1 MSNEEQLQ
9 YPTTL
14 ESFKKE
20 RERYR
25 PKDLID
31 FSIEYFMA
39 LQNGTP
45 LKYNDLS
52 GLNKFILK
60 PENEK
65 IITRLQ
71 IPDEDDKAKAE
82 EENKKKEAAKKSV
95 EGSKKGKAKPTSK
108 GKK

>member
-1 MSNEEQLQ
+1 MSINEQLQ
-9 YPTTL
+9 YPLTL
-14 ESFKKE
+14 ESFNKE

-31 FSIEYFMA
+31 FSIEYFKA

-71 IPDEDDKAKAE
+71 IPDEDLYRVILRRKQTVSMMEKQQS
-82 EENKKKEAAKKSV
+82 KS
-95 EGSKKGKAKPTSK
+95 
-108 GKK
+108 